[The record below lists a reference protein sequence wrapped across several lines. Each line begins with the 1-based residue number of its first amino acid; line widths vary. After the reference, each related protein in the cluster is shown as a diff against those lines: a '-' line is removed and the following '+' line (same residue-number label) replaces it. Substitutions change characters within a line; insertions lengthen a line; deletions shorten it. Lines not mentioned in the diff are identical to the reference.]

1 MIAGNAALVCTH
13 MGDLLMKRQSVHIA
27 FVLVLAGVAL
37 NLQTASAQVT
47 PTTAQDPQAMMQAM
61 QAAQADASKP
71 GDEALNCDRLQEQL
85 VAVTEDP
92 TLQAH
97 LQAAGMAAQQDQAA
111 QAAKGQVAMQTVQT
125 IIASMVPGAGM
136 ATISASAAEAPTQ
149 QAQTAER
156 VQSRMAQ
163 AQQMMVIMPK
173 LLRGQRLIE
182 LAAAKQCEWAAGL
195 DSADTVARPDK

>member
-1 MIAGNAALVCTH
+1 
-13 MGDLLMKRQSVHIA
+13 MKRQSIHFA
-27 FVLVLAGVAL
+27 FVLMLGGVAL
-37 NLQTASAQVT
+37 NLQTVSAQVT
-47 PTTAQDPQAMMQAM
+47 PTTAPDPQAMMQAM

-97 LQAAGMAAQQDQAA
+97 LQSAGMAAQQDQAA
-111 QAAKGQVAMQTVQT
+111 QAEKGQVAMQTVQT

-136 ATISASAAEAPTQ
+136 ATISAAAAAAPTQ

-182 LAAAKQCEWAAGL
+182 LASAKKCEWAAGL
-195 DSADTVARPDK
+195 DSGGAVARPDK